1 MMIGDKSVAFICDR
15 KQCEN
20 CSYPLCD
27 RTFDINHAVNFAK
40 YSEYYLEY
48 RRPEEENLGIQ
59 ANQYQSMALRTANQE
74 LSSDEMLLDGLMGL
88 CGEAGEAIDIL
99 KKARFQGHELD
110 QKHLAKELGD
120 VAWYLAVASFAI
132 DMSLDEIFRENIQK
146 LKERYPDGFSIEKS
160 VERKEGDI

>member
-1 MMIGDKSVAFICDR
+1 MAENNVAYICDR

-20 CSYPLCD
+20 CSFPLCD
-27 RTFDINHAVNFAK
+27 RTLDINHAVNFAK
-40 YSEYYLEY
+40 YDKYYLEY
-48 RRPEEENLGIQ
+48 RRPDEENLGMQ

-120 VAWYLAVASFAI
+120 IAWYLAVAAFAI

>member
-1 MMIGDKSVAFICDR
+1 MEPGNVAYICDR

-20 CSYPLCD
+20 CSFPLCDD

-40 YSEYYLEY
+40 YAGYYHEY
-48 RRPEEENLGIQ
+48 RRPDEEKLCMN
-59 ANQYQSMALRTANQE
+59 ANQYQTMALRTANQE

-110 QKHLAKELGD
+110 RKHLAKELGD
-120 VAWYLAVASFAI
+120 VAWYLAVAAFSI
-132 DMSLDEIFRENIQK
+132 DMSLDEIFRENIRK
-146 LKERYPDGFSIEKS
+146 LKERYPDGFSAEKS
-160 VERKEGDI
+160 VDRKEGDI